1 MGKIPYF
8 KPIDAEVDGNRLR
21 LAISGKDRLGLL
33 LGMIDGAKSTLRLF
47 FYIFGND
54 ATAEKVRAALIA
66 ARQRGVKI
74 WLLVDGFGSA
84 NWADEVFKPLI
95 DAGVFFARFNPRWGR
110 GYLLRNHQK
119 IVVADDARAI
129 IGGSNVLD
137 HYFADD
143 PNGESWHD
151 LLLQIEGPAVGRL
164 GRYFDGLRRWTASER
179 PTLRMLLHLMSRRS
193 DKSGNIRWLF
203 NGPFSR
209 LSPLTRSIRQD
220 IGSAKCC
227 DMIQAYFAPNW
238 GMLRR
243 LANVE
248 KRGGDMRLISA
259 ARSDNFAT
267 VAAARHCYRR
277 LLRNRIRIFEYQ
289 PQMLHVKLI
298 VADNTVYIG
307 SANFDMRSLYI
318 NGEVMVRIED
328 GGFAERMRGLVDAHV
343 PYCNEISRE
352 DHRAESTWLTRL
364 RWLIAYFVVSTVDFT
379 VTRTIS
385 LRRR

>member
-8 KPIDAEVDGNRLR
+8 KPIDAEVDGNKLR

-179 PTLRMLLHLMSRRS
+179 PTLPSEPRLRSRR
-193 DKSGNIRWLF
+193 
-203 NGPFSR
+203 
-209 LSPLTRSIRQD
+209 
-220 IGSAKCC
+220 CC
-227 DMIQAYFAPNW
+227 Q
-238 GMLRR
+238 
-243 LANVE
+243 
-248 KRGGDMRLISA
+248 
-259 ARSDNFAT
+259 
-267 VAAARHCYRR
+267 
-277 LLRNRIRIFEYQ
+277 
-289 PQMLHVKLI
+289 
-298 VADNTVYIG
+298 
-307 SANFDMRSLYI
+307 
-318 NGEVMVRIED
+318 
-328 GGFAERMRGLVDAHV
+328 
-343 PYCNEISRE
+343 
-352 DHRAESTWLTRL
+352 
-364 RWLIAYFVVSTVDFT
+364 
-379 VTRTIS
+379 
-385 LRRR
+385 